1 MAGPWIL
8 GLAASHNG
16 AACLLEGT
24 RIVVAIQEE
33 RLTRV
38 KRAPLVPSLPF
49 KALDYVLET
58 AGITVEDL
66 DMVVLAPLHSPN
78 AAHHDLDRHPRLAS
92 VPRAIISHHY
102 AHAMGAYAQSG
113 FDESAIC
120 VIDAMGSMSVDLPE
134 DERRVV
140 LGPWLDLEQ
149 DADPGCEPRELV
161 SFYEASG
168 GALTPLEKHL
178 GAHQLYDPQGDMR
191 PRMMGFVGL
200 GVMYMAVAQQIFGHW
215 SASGKVM
222 GLAPLGTPRYGNE
235 DFWHVDGDTLV
246 FKDALHQDFR
256 YGERWPQHGDAYAD
270 LAASVQS
277 ALEGGLEHLWSRL
290 RRATQSRHLCYA
302 GGVAL
307 NSVANERLIQ
317 SGAFTQV
324 FIMPAAEDCGTAIGA
339 AYHGLYALTG
349 PRRGPGAAC
358 EFLGRDYG
366 LGTPSDALLDEVC
379 DRLIAGEVIAWF
391 QGGSEFGPRAL
402 GHRSRLFDPRR
413 HDASER
419 LNLKVKG
426 REAFRP
432 FAPVVMNE
440 YASDW
445 FDLDP
450 LHPESPFMLRVVPV
464 SPSKRARVPAITHV
478 DGSTRPQTLRAE
490 QAPSL
495 YRLLACFYEKT
506 GVPMLLNTSL
516 NVMGEPIV
524 ETPDEALSLLNRL
537 EIDALVLGAQLMRAS
552 TRG

>member
-161 SFYEASG
+161 SFYEASE

-200 GVMYMAVAQQIFGHW
+200 GVMYMAVCSIGYRESAVLGLTDGATSTPQIHPY
-215 SASGKVM
+215 
-222 GLAPLGTPRYGNE
+222 PL
-235 DFWHVDGDTLV
+235 
-246 FKDALHQDFR
+246 
-256 YGERWPQHGDAYAD
+256 
-270 LAASVQS
+270 
-277 ALEGGLEHLWSRL
+277 L
-290 RRATQSRHLCYA
+290 RRISRKRI
-302 GGVAL
+302 G
-307 NSVANERLIQ
+307 NSDKRTSRRLGML
-317 SGAFTQV
+317 S
-324 FIMPAAEDCGTAIGA
+324 AI
-339 AYHGLYALTG
+339 
-349 PRRGPGAAC
+349 
-358 EFLGRDYG
+358 
-366 LGTPSDALLDEVC
+366 
-379 DRLIAGEVIAWF
+379 
-391 QGGSEFGPRAL
+391 
-402 GHRSRLFDPRR
+402 RS
-413 HDASER
+413 
-419 LNLKVKG
+419 K
-426 REAFRP
+426 
-432 FAPVVMNE
+432 
-440 YASDW
+440 
-445 FDLDP
+445 
-450 LHPESPFMLRVVPV
+450 
-464 SPSKRARVPAITHV
+464 
-478 DGSTRPQTLRAE
+478 
-490 QAPSL
+490 
-495 YRLLACFYEKT
+495 
-506 GVPMLLNTSL
+506 
-516 NVMGEPIV
+516 
-524 ETPDEALSLLNRL
+524 
-537 EIDALVLGAQLMRAS
+537 
-552 TRG
+552 